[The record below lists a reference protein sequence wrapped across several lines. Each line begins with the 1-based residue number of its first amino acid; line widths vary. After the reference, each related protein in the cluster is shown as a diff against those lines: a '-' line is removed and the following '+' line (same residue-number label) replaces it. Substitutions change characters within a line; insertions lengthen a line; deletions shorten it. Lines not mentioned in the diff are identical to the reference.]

1 MMPNFHAA
9 SAQSIDTLERRAG
22 RCGAWHSIEAH
33 LAINNA
39 VAPAPNPGTAAAEE
53 KR

>member
-1 MMPNFHAA
+1 MPNFHAA
-9 SAQSIDTLERRAG
+9 SAESIDTLDRRAG
-22 RCGAWHSIEAH
+22 RCGAWHSIEDH

-39 VAPAPNPGTAAAEE
+39 VALIQSPGTASAEE

>member
-9 SAQSIDTLERRAG
+9 SAESIDTLDRRAG

-33 LAINNA
+33 LAINDA
-39 VAPAPNPGTAAAEE
+39 VAPAPSLGTASAEE